1 MKPEIKNKKMV
12 IDFINMFLGVAIIIT
27 AITTFGS
34 GTINVAKFPIIFMLG
49 TFLLILNTIKIFPK
63 NKFLGIIFGI
73 LSVVMAAAL
82 ILSLIALI

>member
-34 GTINVAKFPIIFMLG
+34 GTINVV
-49 TFLLILNTIKIFPK
+49 NTIKIFPK